1 MTLGGS
7 EGTERKVQMGA
18 ESQCSLEE
26 LDKGQRNATRPLG
39 TVLQEVFMEQLLCQT
54 IWTMTQTDVV
64 PALVEHRLTSG
75 KALRK

>member
-7 EGTERKVQMGA
+7 EGTEWKVQMGA
-18 ESQCSLEE
+18 KSQYSLEE

-54 IWTMTQTDVV
+54 
-64 PALVEHRLTSG
+64 S
-75 KALRK
+75 